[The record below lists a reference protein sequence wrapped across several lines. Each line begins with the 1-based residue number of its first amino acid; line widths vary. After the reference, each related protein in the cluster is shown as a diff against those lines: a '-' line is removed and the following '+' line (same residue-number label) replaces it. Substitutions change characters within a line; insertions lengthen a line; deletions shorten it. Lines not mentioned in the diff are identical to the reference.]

1 VKYQELLEHKSAV
14 LQWLGQPEAAHFNKW
29 VAQRFS
35 QVLRLLRAAS
45 EPHAMNRLQG
55 MLDAFEEVSNIQE
68 SLRQCERD
76 LAAGKI
82 KTVAYAKEVK

>member
-1 VKYQELLEHKSAV
+1 
-14 LQWLGQPEAAHFNKW
+14 
-29 VAQRFS
+29 
-35 QVLRLLRAAS
+35 
-45 EPHAMNRLQG
+45 MNRLQG